1 MSRLP
6 LQAMNFA
13 NQQNMA
19 VQNNN
24 NIPPAPPFQGFVVFL
39 QQQQQSWSKKTAP
52 VSGLLRRP
60 LRRPEWLSWELQQQ
74 SSVNRGRTRH
84 LGLGGICRG
93 CDRTRAG
100 GVLRHNGL
108 TRVGDR
114 VRGGSGEIG
123 GGKKISTRR
132 ATH

>member
-1 MSRLP
+1 
-6 LQAMNFA
+6 
-13 NQQNMA
+13 MA

-39 QQQQQSWSKKTAP
+39 QQQQQSWSKKTA
-52 VSGLLRRP
+52 R
-60 LRRPEWLSWELQQQ
+60 
-74 SSVNRGRTRH
+74 SVNRGRTRH

>member
-1 MSRLP
+1 MIALG
-6 LQAMNFA
+6 AATTN
-13 NQQNMA
+13 
-19 VQNNN
+19 VD
-24 NIPPAPPFQGFVVFL
+24 
-39 QQQQQSWSKKTAP
+39 
-52 VSGLLRRP
+52 
-60 LRRPEWLSWELQQQ
+60 
-74 SSVNRGRTRH
+74 RGRTRR

-93 CDRTRAG
+93 CDRTRAGGVLRHNGLTRAG

>member
-1 MSRLP
+1 
-6 LQAMNFA
+6 
-13 NQQNMA
+13 MA
-19 VQNNN
+19 VFS
-24 NIPPAPPFQGFVVFL
+24 P
-39 QQQQQSWSKKTAP
+39 KKRSVKRADGLRRNKVKINASLYHFIA

-60 LRRPEWLSWELQQQ
+60 LRWPEWLSWELQQQ